1 MIYYLLLPV
10 LLLLLVIVQV
20 TILDLFSL
28 GWIGIEISLIVIIY
42 AGFHLDALRGGIL
55 SLLLGFFLDCLT
67 SAIFGLYMFLYTL
80 IFYLSMIVGG
90 RVYAGESSL
99 IASFT
104 GICTLLEGLVI
115 VLLYRFVFGIDILY
129 AIPKI
134 FVPQAVV
141 VGLLSPF
148 FFGLLQRFE
157 VILHVEDRR
166 PARRL

>member
-42 AGFHLDALRGGIL
+42 AGFHLDAFRGGIL

-90 RVYAGESSL
+90 RVYAGKPSL